1 MGAIKTP
8 LSPGYERG
16 IMARSIMEP
25 SGAYECYHCGDTRN
39 LEEHHIFFGEKHR
52 KLSEHYGLKVH
63 LCHGCHRYAKTGVH
77 GGNKELDAELKQE
90 AQELF
95 EEKYSHELFMKVFQ
109 KNYITEKKQPIEPGF
124 IWLPEEE

>member
-1 MGAIKTP
+1 MLSLRRYPEPGRTSHLLRHKAPETVRALWIK
-8 LSPGYERG
+8 SPSLPRVSSV
-16 IMARSIMEP
+16 R
-25 SGAYECYHCGDTRN
+25 
-39 LEEHHIFFGEKHR
+39 
-52 KLSEHYGLKVH
+52 
-63 LCHGCHRYAKTGVH
+63 KTGVH

-109 KNYITEKKQPIEPGF
+109 KNYITEKKQPIAPGF